1 MTHPSWVLYTYR
13 QIIWKWTY
21 VKTQGAIKNEQ
32 SYETGNIQDED
43 KQNKNTTK
51 GVASLFCSASNQT
64 QNYFFY

>member
-1 MTHPSWVLYTYR
+1 
-13 QIIWKWTY
+13 

-32 SYETGNIQDED
+32 SNETGNIQDED

-64 QNYFFY
+64 QKFFFTRCKMVRSEMFSWVN